1 MSYKYFSSLPVRLVK
16 DLIHPFSDSVG
27 FEWQGEMI
35 EKDTNLSLKVKV
47 LRNTSIILYELDLS
61 PDVSAP
67 GVIQIK
73 NREGD

>member
-1 MSYKYFSSLPVRLVK
+1 MKFIK
-16 DLIHPFSDSVG
+16 IAEFILIQKKTFT
-27 FEWQGEMI
+27 Q
-35 EKDTNLSLKVKV
+35 KVKV

-73 NREGD
+73 NREGDQWILKKSE